1 MLNSFNKKGIW
12 WLPENPKNQFF
23 GDLHYDPHKGLIL
36 KIMNINSDIGIF
48 LVIARTRLKIN
59 IILGVT
65 SDGKQITLSECEQ
78 ANSENNICGISMIEY
93 HIRVAFVGAH
103 FVNEQDM
110 KFSNMYVRYTHLD
123 EWVNMSGFSSTM
135 NINYKTNTLEK
146 VVMEYTYIKPFSIA
160 SIQDF
165 TFSVDFSVEG
175 FNIPLKLTEFTLK
188 LVQSD
193 LEIGRIIIKPI
204 TKSVFDSFYNISTL
218 CENK

>member
-1 MLNSFNKKGIW
+1 
-12 WLPENPKNQFF
+12 
-23 GDLHYDPHKGLIL
+23 
-36 KIMNINSDIGIF
+36 
-48 LVIARTRLKIN
+48 
-59 IILGVT
+59 
-65 SDGKQITLSECEQ
+65 
-78 ANSENNICGISMIEY
+78 
-93 HIRVAFVGAH
+93 
-103 FVNEQDM
+103 
-110 KFSNMYVRYTHLD
+110 
-123 EWVNMSGFSSTM
+123 
-135 NINYKTNTLEK
+135 
-146 VVMEYTYIKPFSIA
+146 MEYTYIKPFSIA